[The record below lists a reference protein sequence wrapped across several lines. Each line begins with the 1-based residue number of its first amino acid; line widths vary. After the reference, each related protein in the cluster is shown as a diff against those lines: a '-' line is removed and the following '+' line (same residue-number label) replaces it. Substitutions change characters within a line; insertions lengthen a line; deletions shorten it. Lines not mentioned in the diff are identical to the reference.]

1 MLTVHARAW
10 VSFFFLL
17 LFSFFFF
24 HYYYCYN
31 YYGFISISMY
41 NHIGFFFYSM
51 QVVTGTYIY
60 ICIPAIYT
68 RAQSHYFFPLADIRE
83 PEYCVIL
90 RVSSRRI
97 AFYCYCYFTLVEWL
111 LLVSFFFFCSF
122 VLFFAYILLLLLLF
136 FFYYLRSDAD
146 ILLRLPS
153 ANLADNNKDNK
164 KNYEF
169 RINFA
174 QPWPWSFSLNSS
186 GSGQLI
192 AMCEA

>member
-1 MLTVHARAW
+1 
-10 VSFFFLL
+10 
-17 LFSFFFF
+17 
-24 HYYYCYN
+24 
-31 YYGFISISMY
+31 
-41 NHIGFFFYSM
+41 M

-111 LLVSFFFFCSF
+111 LLVSLFFFVVSCCS
-122 VLFFAYILLLLLLF
+122 LRIYYYYYYF

-164 KNYEF
+164 KK
-169 RINFA
+169 
-174 QPWPWSFSLNSS
+174 L
-186 GSGQLI
+186 
-192 AMCEA
+192 